1 MATLTFGK
9 SHFTIS
15 AHGNQSRV
23 REQERPNFM
32 SNIYRFMES
41 AQVLADR
48 YADTNITK
56 PTGGPFVRKYQR

>member
-32 SNIYRFMES
+32 SNIYRLMES
-41 AQVLADR
+41 AQVLADG
-48 YADTNITK
+48 YADYNYSETEWRAIR
-56 PTGGPFVRKYQR
+56 P